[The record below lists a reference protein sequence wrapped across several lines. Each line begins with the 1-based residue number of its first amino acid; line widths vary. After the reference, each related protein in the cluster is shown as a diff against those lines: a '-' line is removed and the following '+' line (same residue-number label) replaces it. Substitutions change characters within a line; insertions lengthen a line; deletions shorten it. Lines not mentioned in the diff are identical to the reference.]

1 MAIMLS
7 DYECVDGAVECS
19 TLTPEQAA
27 GCMRYAGVK
36 ISIETLRN
44 GLAQGKFPFGL
55 MIDQGQRTFII
66 SRVKLEEWLADFA
79 GISVSCEQILQGVQ
93 NL

>member
-1 MAIMLS
+1 MAMLT
-7 DYECVDGAVECS
+7 DYECIDGAVECS

-44 GLAQGKFPFGL
+44 GIEQGRFPFGFV
-55 MIDQGQRTFII
+55 IEQGQRTFVI
-66 SRVKLEEWLADFA
+66 SRFKLEQWLAEFT
-79 GISVSCEQILQGVQ
+79 GLTVSVEQVLHGVQ